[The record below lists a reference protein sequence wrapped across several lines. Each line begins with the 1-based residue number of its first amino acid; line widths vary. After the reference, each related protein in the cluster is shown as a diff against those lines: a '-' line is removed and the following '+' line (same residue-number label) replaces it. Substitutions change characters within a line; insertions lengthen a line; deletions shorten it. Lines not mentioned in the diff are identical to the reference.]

1 MKGKRRERLMALAL
15 IFAMTAG
22 MIAEPVRISAAQ
34 EYSSKVSEQN
44 GVTEAYT
51 VSGQILS
58 GGTAVSGAAVQLGD
72 FAPQVTDKSGAYSVR
87 EVPNGTYNL
96 TVSGNGFERYES
108 SVTVSGTEVTNADA
122 VLCLTA
128 GSVGIANSDIVVG
141 ERTEVSYR
149 CDLSEGE
156 IQSVLWQSGDAATAT
171 VENGIVTGVKAG
183 KTTITPTITSVYG
196 DVPMTETEVTVGE
209 CGTEMEKMEINKA
222 GIFKNKLNIDVT
234 VKALAGE
241 STPTGGDVEFKIKQM
256 GVKDD
261 IAEEAYTKP
270 LENGKAQLQLAK
282 KNFDFSGEYLIT
294 AAYKGHAGYYAESG
308 AKTESYNY
316 EISGLE
322 YEDETGKIT
331 SHKERPLTLTYGE
344 QKTIWVSE
352 ENSAANEVF
361 SNVSDKVN
369 IVKQEQ
375 SGKAGYTE
383 FTITAKNTGKCD
395 IVFKRTADGE
405 KIYPY
410 LYVEVKPKFY
420 I

>member
-96 TVSGNGFERYES
+96 TVSRNGFERYES

-149 CDLSEGE
+149 CDLS
-156 IQSVLWQSGDAATAT
+156 
-171 VENGIVTGVKAG
+171 
-183 KTTITPTITSVYG
+183 
-196 DVPMTETEVTVGE
+196 
-209 CGTEMEKMEINKA
+209 
-222 GIFKNKLNIDVT
+222 
-234 VKALAGE
+234 
-241 STPTGGDVEFKIKQM
+241 
-256 GVKDD
+256 
-261 IAEEAYTKP
+261 
-270 LENGKAQLQLAK
+270 
-282 KNFDFSGEYLIT
+282 LI
-294 AAYKGHAGYYAESG
+294 H
-308 AKTESYNY
+308 
-316 EISGLE
+316 I
-322 YEDETGKIT
+322 
-331 SHKERPLTLTYGE
+331 
-344 QKTIWVSE
+344 
-352 ENSAANEVF
+352 
-361 SNVSDKVN
+361 
-369 IVKQEQ
+369 
-375 SGKAGYTE
+375 
-383 FTITAKNTGKCD
+383 
-395 IVFKRTADGE
+395 
-405 KIYPY
+405 
-410 LYVEVKPKFY
+410 
-420 I
+420 